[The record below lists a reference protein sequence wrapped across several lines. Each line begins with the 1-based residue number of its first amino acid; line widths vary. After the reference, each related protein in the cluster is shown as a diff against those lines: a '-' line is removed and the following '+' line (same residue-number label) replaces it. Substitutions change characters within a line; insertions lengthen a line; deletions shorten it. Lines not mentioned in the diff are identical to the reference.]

1 MFTKA
6 QLVDSIRQEI
16 RVIRHLA
23 KKVPEGRLDW
33 RPTPVQR
40 SVVELLRYL
49 SVCALV
55 PAVWIRDGKWDAAE
69 ALEARAEKLD
79 PKEFDAAMEREEK
92 ELVAIVEGFSDVEM
106 AERPTAMPWG
116 TPCRTGEGLVNMCL
130 KCLVAYRM
138 QLFLYAKG
146 AGNHDIG
153 PADCWVGVDAPK
165 KKA

>member
-1 MFTKA
+1 MFTRV
-6 QLVDSIRQEI
+6 QLVDSIRHEVK
-16 RVIRHLA
+16 VIRHLA
-23 KKVPEGRLDW
+23 RKVPEGKLDW

-55 PAVWIRDGKWDAAE
+55 PALWIRDGNWE
-69 ALEARAEKLD
+69 AAEKLEEREKGLD
-79 PKEFDAAMEREEK
+79 PKDFDAAMERQER
-92 ELVAIVEGFSDVEM
+92 ELVAIVEGFSDAEM

-116 TPCRTGEGLVNMCL
+116 APCRTGEGLVNMCL

-146 AGNHDIG
+146 AGNHGIG
-153 PADCWVGVDAPK
+153 PANCWAGVDPPK
-165 KKA
+165 GK